1 MTSAYDQGSIPKVE
15 LRHRLLI
22 AREAAGMD
30 QGELAAR
37 MGVSR
42 STISSAEN
50 GKGHARRTTLNAWAL
65 ACGVP
70 ITWILTG
77 QPPAGP
83 DPDDGASHGSL
94 PEPPVGIEP
103 THFAYKVAPLP
114 ALKRAA

>member
-22 AREAAGMD
+22 AREYAGLE
-30 QGELAAR
+30 QGELADR

-70 ITWILTG
+70 VTWILTG
-77 QPPAGP
+77 QPPADP
-83 DPDDGASHGSL
+83 DPDDGAAIPAG
-94 PEPPVGIEP
+94 EPPVGIEP
-103 THFAYKVAPLP
+103 TPFAYKVARLP
-114 ALKRAA
+114 ALKQAA